1 MTQSP
6 AASGAI
12 ESHPYVA
19 LVGAALCFAGN
30 IIVGRALEGMV
41 PPFALTFWRWLLVV
55 AILLPLTWNTLWR
68 HRALIRRHWVLLTT
82 LGTGSVTLYN
92 GLFYLGVQQSS
103 AINGALLT
111 SSIPLLI
118 ALCAFVITRERLANR
133 QAAAI
138 GLSLIGIVAI
148 IARGDPA
155 VLLNIHFGGG
165 DLWILAA
172 SLCWAV
178 YSVLLRFS
186 PRELSG
192 LPFVCIS
199 SIAGVITILPVYFWE
214 LSTGAAVV
222 VGAASVGG
230 IVFLAIFPALLA
242 YWLYSKAVP
251 VVGPNRAGLFLHLSP
266 VFAIAAAI
274 LFLDEFLRGYHLFGV
289 SVIALGLYLNTQSP
303 TMRRT
308 GASK

>member
-1 MTQSP
+1 MNPHTP
-6 AASGAI
+6 LSGGPI
-12 ESHPYVA
+12 EAHPYVA
-19 LVGAALCFAGN
+19 LIGAALCFAGN

-41 PPFALTFWRWLLVV
+41 PPFALTFWRWLLVIV
-55 AILLPLTWNTLWR
+55 LLLPLTWGTLWR
-68 HRALIRRHWVLLTT
+68 YRALIRKHWLVLTV

-92 GLFYLGVQQSS
+92 GLFYLGVHQSS
-103 AINGALLT
+103 AINGALVT

-118 ALCAFVITRERLANR
+118 ALSAFLITRDRLTSR
-133 QAAAI
+133 QAIAI
-138 GLSLIGIVAI
+138 GLSFIGIVAI
-148 IARGDPA
+148 IARGNPA
-155 VLLNIHFGGG
+155 ALLNVRFAAG

-199 SIAGVITILPVYFWE
+199 SIAGVITLLPVYFWE
-214 LSTGAAVV
+214 LGSGAVMIV
-222 VGAASVGG
+222 SPGSIGG

-242 YWLYSKAVP
+242 YLLYSKAVL

-274 LFLDEFLRGYHLFGV
+274 LFLGEVLQNFHLFGV
-289 SVIALGLYLNTQSP
+289 AMIALGLYLNSVTKPSS
-303 TMRRT
+303 
-308 GASK
+308 A